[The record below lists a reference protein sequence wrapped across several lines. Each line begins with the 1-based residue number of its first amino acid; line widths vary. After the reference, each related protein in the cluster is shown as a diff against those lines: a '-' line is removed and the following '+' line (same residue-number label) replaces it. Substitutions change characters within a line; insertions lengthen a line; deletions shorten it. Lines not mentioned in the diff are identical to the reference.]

1 MVRQSNRLRV
11 GEAEMAVLKT
21 MLGLPA
27 EGSMMHS
34 RFASRG
40 RLRVLLGLPAV
51 AGGLFLT
58 IPVFAAGSYDFVA
71 APATD
76 LNRVYRV
83 DRLTGEMGACQYGL
97 QEGTIGVTICYPAG
111 EGGGAQP
118 PGEYTILAS
127 HHDRESGVFRLNL
140 RTGEMSNCY
149 VLDAKVVCTPSAK

>member
-1 MVRQSNRLRV
+1 MPVLGMMLKVRS
-11 GEAEMAVLKT
+11 
-21 MLGLPA
+21 
-27 EGSMMHS
+27 EGFMMRS
-34 RFASRG
+34 CFGSRG
-40 RLRVLLGLPAV
+40 TFRVLSSLPVVSVGLCLAT
-51 AGGLFLT
+51 AS
-58 IPVFAAGSYDFVA
+58 FAAGSYDFVA

-111 EGGGAQP
+111 EGGGPQA

-127 HHDRESGVFRLNL
+127 RHDRESGVFRLNL

-149 VLDAKVVCTPSAK
+149 VLEEKVVCTPAAK

>member
-1 MVRQSNRLRV
+1 MTSARLAFRKKLQ
-11 GEAEMAVLKT
+11 ALT
-21 MLGLPA
+21 GLA
-27 EGSMMHS
+27 TLSAGLCA
-34 RFASRG
+34 ASPG
-40 RLRVLLGLPAV
+40 
-51 AGGLFLT
+51 
-58 IPVFAAGSYDFVA
+58 IAAGSYDFVA

-83 DRLTGEMGACQYGL
+83 DRSTGEMGACQYGL

-111 EGGGAQP
+111 EGGGAQA

-149 VLDAKVVCTPSAK
+149 VLEEKVVCTPSAK

>member
-1 MVRQSNRLRV
+1 MTSARLRSDV
-11 GEAEMAVLKT
+11 YLRILARIGAFST
-21 MLGLPA
+21 GLVA
-27 EGSMMHS
+27 
-34 RFASRG
+34 ASS
-40 RLRVLLGLPAV
+40 A
-51 AGGLFLT
+51 
-58 IPVFAAGSYDFVA
+58 FAAGSYDFVA

-111 EGGGAQP
+111 EGGGPQA

-149 VLDAKVVCTPSAK
+149 VLEEKVVCTPPAK

>member
-1 MVRQSNRLRV
+1 
-11 GEAEMAVLKT
+11 
-21 MLGLPA
+21 
-27 EGSMMHS
+27 MMHS

-40 RLRVLLGLPAV
+40 RLRVHLNLAVLSAGLCLASV
-51 AGGLFLT
+51 AL
-58 IPVFAAGSYDFVA
+58 AAGSYDFAA

-97 QEGTIGVTICYPAG
+97 QEGTIGVTICYPPG
-111 EGGGAQP
+111 EGGGPQA
-118 PGEYTILAS
+118 PGEYTIVAS

-149 VLDAKVVCTPSAK
+149 VLEEKVVCTPAAK

>member
-1 MVRQSNRLRV
+1 MPAL
-11 GEAEMAVLKT
+11 ET
-21 MLGLPA
+21 MLGSPS
-27 EGSMMHS
+27 EGYMMHS

-40 RLRVLLGLPAV
+40 RLRIRLGLLAV
-51 AGGLFLT
+51 ATGLLLAT
-58 IPVFAAGSYDFVA
+58 AAFAAGSYDFVA

-111 EGGGAQP
+111 EGGGAQA

-149 VLDAKVVCTPSAK
+149 VLEEKVVCTPAAK

>member
-1 MVRQSNRLRV
+1 
-11 GEAEMAVLKT
+11 
-21 MLGLPA
+21 
-27 EGSMMHS
+27 MMHS

-40 RLRVLLGLPAV
+40 GFRVVLSLTVVSAGLCLAPA
-51 AGGLFLT
+51 AL
-58 IPVFAAGSYDFVA
+58 AAGSYDFAA

-97 QEGTIGVTICYPAG
+97 QEGTIGVTICYPPG
-111 EGGGAQP
+111 EGGGPQAA
-118 PGEYTILAS
+118 GEYTIVAS

-149 VLDAKVVCTPSAK
+149 VLEEKVVCTPAAK